1 MIDHATLIDPV
12 SVRRGLLGTL
22 FAATLATAAFY
33 LSETNLII
41 VLACIVGAISGLW
54 PIVMKARKSPPNDV
68 DTLMTLSRAP
78 TRSFVLWLVMMAV
91 YLFAG
96 RPLGLPLF
104 EFITGWC
111 LAGLFFT
118 RLAFPALT
126 LLLWAFN
133 HETRHASIDES
144 GRSLKRRV

>member
-1 MIDHATLIDPV
+1 MIDHATLIDPI

-33 LSETNLII
+33 LSETDLII
-41 VLACIVGAISGLW
+41 VLACIVGAVNGLW
-54 PIVMKARKSPPNDV
+54 PIVMKARKAPPNDV
-68 DTLMTLSRAP
+68 NALIMLSRAP
-78 TRSFVLWLVMMAV
+78 TRSFVLWLIMMGV
-91 YLFAG
+91 YLVAG

-118 RLAFPALT
+118 RLAFPAITVLV
-126 LLLWAFN
+126 WAFN
-133 HETRHASIDES
+133 PDVR
-144 GRSLKRRV
+144 RSSS

>member
-1 MIDHATLIDPV
+1 MIDHATLIDPI

-33 LSETNLII
+33 LSETDWII
-41 VLACIVGAISGLW
+41 VLACIVGAVSGLW
-54 PIVMKARKSPPNDV
+54 PIVMKARKAPPNDV
-68 DTLMTLSRAP
+68 NALMMLSRAP
-78 TRSFVLWLVMMAV
+78 TRSFVLWLIMMGV
-91 YLFAG
+91 YLVAG

-118 RLAFPALT
+118 RMVFPALT
-126 LLLWAFN
+126 ILLWAFN
-133 HETRHASIDES
+133 PEARRHSS
-144 GRSLKRRV
+144 

>member
-33 LSETNLII
+33 LSETDLII
-41 VLACIVGAISGLW
+41 VLACIVGAVSGLW
-54 PIVMKARKSPPNDV
+54 PIVMKARKAPPNDV
-68 DTLMTLSRAP
+68 NALMMLSRAP
-78 TRSFVLWLVMMAV
+78 TRSFVLWLVMMGV
-91 YLFAG
+91 YLVAG

-118 RLAFPALT
+118 RMVFPALT
-126 LLLWAFN
+126 ILLWAFN
-133 HETRHASIDES
+133 PEARRHSS
-144 GRSLKRRV
+144 

>member
-1 MIDHATLIDPV
+1 MINHATLIDPV
-12 SVRRGLLGTL
+12 SVRRGLLATL

-33 LSETNLII
+33 LSDTDWII
-41 VLACIVGAISGLW
+41 VLACIVGAVSGLW
-54 PIVMKARKSPPNDV
+54 PIVMKARKTPPNDV
-68 DTLMTLSRAP
+68 DALMKLSRAP

-91 YLFAG
+91 YLSVG

-118 RLAFPALT
+118 RLAFPAITILV
-126 LLLWAFN
+126 WAFN
-133 HETRHASIDES
+133 PEVR
-144 GRSLKRRV
+144 RSSS